1 MERKL
6 IMTKSTFKNIN
17 KVLKQ
22 FSLEYKAFF
31 IKNSTVCNVTV
42 KGSENEYKRFK
53 KALIN
58 KNELN

>member
-1 MERKL
+1 MERKMV
-6 IMTKSTFKNIN
+6 MTKRTYKDVN
-17 KVLKQ
+17 KVLKH
-22 FSLEYKAFF
+22 FNLEYKAFF
-31 IKNSTVCNVTV
+31 VKNSAVCNITV